1 VVPRGSAARPI
12 DRERHDP
19 MTCPNCGQ
27 PATELRLSGHVGTTV
42 TIDVCQACQVFW
54 FDTRESLQLSPAAT
68 LQLFR
73 LIGNHEAGER
83 RALSADARCP
93 RCSLRLKPVHDQQ
106 RTTRFQ
112 YRRCPQE
119 HGRLIT
125 YFDFLKEKNFIK
137 PMSDVQVEQL
147 RRHVAS
153 VNCSNC
159 GASIDLLR
167 HSACAH
173 CGSALSMIDANQ
185 ASVLVAELR
194 AADRSGQPVD
204 PALPL
209 RLEQARRE
217 AARAFEQQ
225 DASWYED
232 VSSSGTV
239 MAGLHA
245 LARWLSRD
253 V

>member
-1 VVPRGSAARPI
+1 
-12 DRERHDP
+12 
-19 MTCPNCGQ
+19 MNCPNCGQ
-27 PATELRLSGHVGTTV
+27 PATEQTLAGHVGTTV
-42 TIDVCQACQVFW
+42 TIDLCLPCQVFW
-54 FDTRESLQLSPAAT
+54 FDARESLQLSPAST

-73 LIGNHEAGER
+73 LIGEQTPGER
-83 RALSADARCP
+83 RVLSAAARCP
-93 RCSLRLKPVHDQQ
+93 RCNLGLRLVHDQQ

-112 YRRCPQE
+112 YRRCPDN

-125 YFDFLKEKNFIK
+125 FFEFLKEKNFIK
-137 PMSDVQVEQL
+137 PMSDAQIEEL
-147 RRHVAS
+147 RRHVAA

-167 HSACAH
+167 TSACEH
-173 CGSALSMIDANQ
+173 CGSVLSLLDTSQ
-185 ASVLVAELR
+185 AGALVAELR

-209 RLEQARRE
+209 RLEQVRRE
-217 AARAFEQQ
+217 TARAFERQ
-225 DASWYED
+225 DAAWYDD
-232 VSSSGTV
+232 VSASGTV

-245 LARWLSRD
+245 LARWLSRE